1 MEKEHKCELSNEELC
16 ALAQGGDEG
25 AVMLL
30 LQNCGS
36 YIGGLIKMLGIPP
49 IRYRRELIEWGEIGV
64 LESIRDFDP
73 TMGTQFLTFAHY
85 KILNELKLFLESFRI
100 VAKEVNFP
108 GNENTNDEI
117 CEWALELD
125 CFKANPEIRP
135 MEKVYERKL
144 RDAMLEAILAALPE
158 QESTYVSY
166 RYGFATNKPMHNFE
180 VAARMKIPEKEAQ
193 RIEQDVLYYCRECFA
208 LAKVIPFYEL
218 RPEAETQK
226 ELAHQSRESCYDNF
240 AGTYVDTLLAM
251 YEEEDEWDNVP

>member
-1 MEKEHKCELSNEELC
+1 MEKEHKEELSNEELC
-16 ALAQGGDEG
+16 ALAQGGDDE
-25 AVMLL
+25 AVMRL

-73 TMGTQFLTFAHY
+73 TLGTKFLTFAHY

-108 GNENTNDEI
+108 GKENTSDEI

-135 MEKVYERKL
+135 MEKAYERKL
-144 RDAMLEAILAALPE
+144 RNALLDAVLNALPE
-158 QESTYVSY
+158 QERTYVDY

-180 VAARMKIPEKEAQ
+180 IAMQMEIPEKEA
-193 RIEQDVLYYCRECFA
+193 RRMEQDVLDYCRECFA
-208 LAKVIPFYEL
+208 LSNVIPFYEL
-218 RPEAETQK
+218 RPEEEVQK
-226 ELAHQSRESCYDNF
+226 ELARQSQESGYDNF
-240 AGTYVDTLLAM
+240 AGTHVDMLLSM
-251 YEEEDEWDNVP
+251 YEEEDG

>member
-1 MEKEHKCELSNEELC
+1 MEKEHKNDLSNEELC
-16 ALAQGGDEG
+16 VLAQGGDAE

-49 IRYRRELIEWGEIGV
+49 IRYRRELVEWGEIGV
-64 LESIRDFDP
+64 LESIRSFDP
-73 TMGTQFLTFAHY
+73 TMGTKFLTFAHY
-85 KILNELKLFLESFRI
+85 NILNELKLFLESFRI

-108 GNENTNDEI
+108 GKENTSDEI

-135 MEKVYERKL
+135 MEKAYERKL
-144 RDAMLEAILAALPE
+144 RDALLEAILDALPE
-158 QESTYVSY
+158 QESTYVNY

-180 VAARMKIPEKEAQ
+180 VAAWMEIPEKEAQ
-193 RIEQDVLYYCRECFA
+193 RMEQDVLDYCRECFA
-208 LAKVIPFYEL
+208 LSKVIPFYEL

-226 ELAHQSRESCYDNF
+226 ELARQSRESCYDNF
-240 AGTYVDTLLAM
+240 AGTHVDMLM
-251 YEEEDEWDNVP
+251 SQFEEEDE